1 MKLYK
6 HIRGKSD
13 TDFFIDKK
21 YLDNIHY
28 NMKVYKKTNP
38 EEVLFSDVE
47 STTYNQGKN
56 KKNSAL
62 KRFSEEYPSNIQIYD
77 IEEEFNQ
84 FLIKVL
90 LFKKNFDED
99 VFDRYISSQKNY
111 LDTILIIMRALI
123 KKFKKNYEKGDNLNL
138 NSNTKN
144 DDDKEL
150 IKKIDKFDNVIQAMY
165 EIQPKDYYRE
175 VKNMIL
181 NEFEKSRYG
190 IAQFLDNYNGKKR
203 IMLADENTNI
213 KNIKHICREHHID
226 YIFDGDLDLINNEE
240 ITQFIVSISQIIL
253 FSMSNLS
260 FKLDYYSLSMNC
272 LMDKL
277 KNYIISFIESSRKE
291 NIMIT
296 KFKVNNMKILYFVD
310 KIMNLAR
317 TFTNLLYG
325 DEEKLN
331 LNIFSSSGKY
341 ILNNFIELI
350 SKCNNL
356 VLSTEEKL
364 EKKKAMLNNTIFYS
378 NKREII
384 QYKQYLQIFYQ
395 NNSNMNSELEQQFRF
410 YFNTKLIVWKDVTLT
425 VESKKSFEICRICE
439 QQVPMN
445 EFILHVNYCKEQKI
459 FYNHMKLVK
468 TNLMKYISTLE
479 YFRDT
484 LTKKE
489 KLIFSPKNYLAKF
502 FNKKSESTISDTP
515 DFLLVNKKTLT
526 QRGDSNNSK
535 FLDNLIKI
543 YQYESGLPFDHYER
557 NPKEIFHLQSMAYF
571 TLFLF
576 IENQKETNFSKE
588 LNEILGGIF
597 EVLIKKILSIQY
609 ILTVMESKAKSNIYN
624 LNSTTM
630 LTKSLSRDTYIKYIE
645 SKNISP
651 SSSSFLPRSN
661 TRSSIRTKTLMFNN
675 YENFSSTVKSV
686 KNILSINST
695 ISSPSMSN
703 FWKMRNSNKTQSGDD
718 VSIKNTSLH
727 KRSHTQD
734 KKSAPFNKKKFTEN
748 DDFDDSFRKDSRKK
762 YHRTIKSSFNP
773 TKNDKEP
780 FILLRKKESNLN
792 LKPKNNDFKKTIY
805 NKSNTMNHLTNFPL
819 KKKTITLFHRTNSV
833 MTQVNK
839 KEIIKN
845 ENEEENGKLNSIIIN
860 TKDDDEDEEDTLNY
874 LDILKSDMSNFQNSN
889 NSNSPNKKSLF
900 HRNESDNS
908 NNNKNENN
916 DKKKDKKEKN
926 NKDNNV
932 PFLNMLKRNI
942 DNNSSDNENIKKST
956 SPQKYHFGF
965 FNNKKNKLTFND
977 NEDEDADEENTI
989 IKLESNDE
997 EEEEEEEEEN
1007 ENDNFFLKKK
1017 GKKNTNILKSL
1028 NDDDIDDEIGNSDS
1042 IDNDED
1048 NIYYIEG
1055 SNSKKERKAKFNEMS
1070 EVYMEL
1076 LEYSQI
1082 SFSEPNFFNSSSNH
1096 LFDMSSDVDSNT
1108 DSGILTSGK
1117 KGNFELRNIRL
1128 KNQDYN
1134 LTNKQIN
1141 NQTNKNVNF
1150 LLNCPSNNNN
1160 SNNNINTINNI
1171 NSNNIINKIN
1181 KKNSNNSNNSNKN
1194 ISESFFSKK
1203 NKNSDNKENSINNS
1217 TSSKYSQSTNRHLSH
1232 HSFTESPNYS
1242 SGNTINNFHLILE
1255 IAKGGYGSVSLYKK
1269 VSTGDMYAIKI
1280 VDIQNMKK
1288 KKLSSTLKTETSIL
1302 NEINSDYVVNCYYIW
1317 KDKVNYYFAMDYM
1330 PGGDLFGLLSSMII
1344 PQSTIQF
1351 ISAEV
1356 ILALHYLHSIN
1367 IIHRDLKPENILISK
1382 EGHFK
1387 LTDFG
1392 LSKNE
1397 NKKGNS
1403 IYNID
1408 NIENIDNSDSSSM
1421 TNDNDNENTIVG
1433 TLNYMAPELFT
1444 DEYEIETSIDYWAF
1458 GVLLFELYTFKVP
1471 FYNEDQE
1478 ETKNNII
1485 NMKFNWS
1492 AMDDN
1497 DVINNYKNLDDAKDL
1512 IKKFIVR
1519 DPSKRWGDDDIDLI
1533 KKHNFFKDFNW
1544 DNIKNH
1550 HDKVVITYLKKTVD
1564 KVNKKIKEANTKNQD
1579 NNKSIVLERMNSVTS
1594 NGDKN
1599 ESGFCVERVDNLS
1612 NKNYELIRRNFVKKE
1627 FKISDND
1634 AVDSLMIDLK

>member
-13 TDFFIDKK
+13 TEFYIDKK
-21 YLDNIHY
+21 YLDNVHY
-28 NMKVYKKTNP
+28 NMKIYKNSNP
-38 EEVLFSDVE
+38 EELPTSDLE
-47 STTYNQGKN
+47 ITSYNQGKN
-56 KKNSAL
+56 KKHLGVKRYSA
-62 KRFSEEYPSNIQIYD
+62 EYVPNTQIYD
-77 IEEEFNQ
+77 IEEEFIQ
-84 FLIKVL
+84 FVIKVL

-99 VFDRYISSQKNY
+99 VFDRFITSQKTY

-123 KKFKKNYEKGDNLNL
+123 KKFKKNYENGDNLYL
-138 NSNTKN
+138 NSKYSNTKN
-144 DDDKEL
+144 DDDTEL
-150 IKKIDKFDNVIQAMY
+150 IKKIDKFDNVIQTMY
-165 EIQPKDYYRE
+165 ETQPKDYYRE

-203 IMLADENTNI
+203 IMLADENANI
-213 KNIKHICREHHID
+213 KNIKNNIHNEHHFD
-226 YIFDGDLDLINNEE
+226 YIFDGDINLINNEE

-260 FKLDYYSLSMNC
+260 FKLDYYSLSINC

-277 KNYIISFIESSRKE
+277 KSYMISFIKSSRKDSV
-291 NIMIT
+291 MTT
-296 KFKVNNMKILYFVD
+296 KFKVNQMKILYFID
-310 KIMNLAR
+310 KIMKLSR
-317 TFTNLLYG
+317 TFTNILYG
-325 DEEKLN
+325 DDEKLN

-341 ILNNFIELI
+341 VLNNFIELI

-356 VLSTEEKL
+356 ILSSEEKL
-364 EKKKAMLNNTIFYS
+364 EKRKAMLNNIIFYS

-439 QQVPMN
+439 QQVPIN

-459 FYNHMKLVK
+459 FYNQMKIVK

-489 KLIFSPKNYLAKF
+489 TLIFSPKNYITKF
-502 FNKKSESTISDTP
+502 FNKKSESIASDTP
-515 DFLLVNKKTLT
+515 DFLLINKKTFT
-526 QRGDSNNSK
+526 QNKDSNNSK

-597 EVLIKKILSIQY
+597 QVLIKKILSIQY

-645 SKNISP
+645 SKNTSP
-651 SSSSFLPRSN
+651 STSSFMPRSN

-695 ISSPSMSN
+695 ISSPAMSN
-703 FWKMRNSNKTQSGDD
+703 FWKMKNSNKTQSGDEL
-718 VSIKNTSLH
+718 SIKNMINN
-727 KRSHTQD
+727 KRSLTLD
-734 KKSAPFNKKKFTEN
+734 KKTIPFNIKKFTEN
-748 DDFDDSFRKDSRKK
+748 DDFEDSFRKDSRNNTFKK
-762 YHRTIKSSFNP
+762 NIKSSFNP
-773 TKNDKEP
+773 KKIKEP
-780 FILLRKKESNLN
+780 FLLYGKKENNNPSNT
-792 LKPKNNDFKKTIY
+792 PIKNEIKKIIY
-805 NKSNTMNHLTNFPL
+805 NKSNTMNHITNFPS
-819 KKKTITLFHRTNSV
+819 KKKTIKLFHRTNSV
-833 MTQVNK
+833 LTEECK
-839 KEIIKN
+839 KKIIKN
-845 ENEEENGKLNSIIIN
+845 ESDEENGKTNSIIIN
-860 TKDDDEDEEDTLNY
+860 TKDDDEDDEDTLNY
-874 LDILKSDMSNFQNSN
+874 LDILKNDISNNQTSN

-900 HRNESDNS
+900 HRNDSDNF
-908 NNNKNENN
+908 KNENIDKKN
-916 DKKKDKKEKN
+916 DKKENK
-926 NKDNNV
+926 KDNNI
-932 PFLNMLKRNI
+932 PFFNMLKRNI
-942 DNNSSDNENIKKST
+942 GTNSSDNENIKKST
-956 SPQKYHFGF
+956 SPQKYHLGF
-965 FNNKKNKLTFND
+965 FNKKNKVTFND
-977 NEDEDADEENTI
+977 NEDEDADEEKTV
-989 IKLESNDE
+989 IKLESNDD
-997 EEEEEEEEEN
+997 EEEEEEN
-1007 ENDNFFLKKK
+1007 DDNNFFLNPKDKKK
-1017 GKKNTNILKSL
+1017 KKILQSL
-1028 NDDDIDDEIGNSDS
+1028 NDDDDDDIGNSVLF
-1042 IDNDED
+1042 DNDED

-1055 SNSKKERKAKFNEMS
+1055 SNSKKEKKAKLNEMND
-1070 EVYMEL
+1070 VYMEL

-1082 SFSEPNFFNSSSNH
+1082 SYSEPNFLNSSSNH
-1096 LFDMSSDVDSNT
+1096 FFDMSSDVDSNT

-1117 KGNFELRNIRL
+1117 KGNFELKNIRL

-1134 LTNKQIN
+1134 FTNKQIN

-1150 LLNCPSNNNN
+1150 VLNYHLNNNNN
-1160 SNNNINTINNI
+1160 SNNITNSNT
-1171 NSNNIINKIN
+1171 NSNNNSSYVI
-1181 KKNSNNSNNSNKN
+1181 KKNSNNNLNNNSNNSNKN
-1194 ISESFFSKK
+1194 IIENFFSKK

-1217 TSSKYSQSTNRHLSH
+1217 TSSKYSQSTNRHHSR
-1232 HSFTESPNYS
+1232 HSFNESPNYS
-1242 SGNTINNFHLILE
+1242 SGNTINNFHLILQ
-1255 IAKGGYGSVSLYKK
+1255 IAKGGYGSVALYKK

-1317 KDKVNYYFAMDYM
+1317 KDKINYYFAMDYM
-1330 PGGDLFGLLSSMII
+1330 PGGDLFGLLSNMII

-1403 IYNID
+1403 IYIE
-1408 NIENIDNSDSSSM
+1408 NIENLDKSDSSSM
-1421 TNDNDNENTIVG
+1421 TNDNENTIVG

-1444 DEYEIETSIDYWAF
+1444 DDFEIGPSIDYWAF
-1458 GVLLFELYTFKVP
+1458 GVLLFELHTFKVP

-1497 DVINNYKNLDDAKDL
+1497 DIINNYKNLDDAKDL

-1550 HDKVVITYLKKTVD
+1550 HDKVVLRYLKKTVD
-1564 KVNKKIKEANTKNQD
+1564 GINKKIKEANTKNEE
-1579 NNKSIVLERMNSVTS
+1579 NNKSIVLERMNSVNS

-1599 ESGFCVERVDNLS
+1599 DGGFCVERVDNLS